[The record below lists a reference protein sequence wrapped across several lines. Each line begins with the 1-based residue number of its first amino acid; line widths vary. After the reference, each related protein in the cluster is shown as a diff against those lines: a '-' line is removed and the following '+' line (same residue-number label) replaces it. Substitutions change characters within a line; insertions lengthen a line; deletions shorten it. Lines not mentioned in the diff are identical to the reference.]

1 MHEVKNP
8 FNIHS
13 GLNVKPFGLALM
25 ALAKIESKKAFWS
38 IYAILQVID
47 QTQRFKG
54 TSTENKTMASPS
66 IRKMKVFSILLNP
79 YASCK
84 DTMTSLWRWVSTK
97 NSISITH
104 GLSVCGYLRVCVWA
118 WLVQTDKI
126 LAGLSS
132 SLCVFSDPMQNLVHS
147 QESRPDWTSP
157 LSVEHARSFLR
168 DVDCA
173 WSPRKHGKLSSWQ
186 QAWCSKRN
194 EKPSITLLSI
204 ILWFRV

>member
-1 MHEVKNP
+1 
-8 FNIHS
+8 
-13 GLNVKPFGLALM
+13 
-25 ALAKIESKKAFWS
+25 
-38 IYAILQVID
+38 
-47 QTQRFKG
+47 
-54 TSTENKTMASPS
+54 MASPF
-66 IRKMKVFSILLNP
+66 IRKKKVFSMLLNP
-79 YASCK
+79 YTSSK
-84 DTMTSLWRWVSTK
+84 DTMTSLWRWVSKKKTK
-97 NSISITH
+97 KHSTSITH

-147 QESRPDWTSP
+147 QESRPDWASP
-157 LSVEHARSFLR
+157 LPVEHARSFLR

-186 QAWCSKRN
+186 QAWRSKRN

-204 ILWFRV
+204 VLWFRVFPAWRLHIS